1 MEGKLEKLKSL
12 KELLDAGVLTQ
23 EEFTTQKK
31 LVLEE
36 NNTPAIQPAQAVP
49 QGMPLQAQMQMQPG
63 MQIQPNMQMQPGMM
77 QPGIMSRPPPPELV
91 DAVRKMGCTSTVLM
105 IFCIFG
111 IGNPFVSIPGLM
123 AACPFGCN
131 SNPSIHL
138 NRELLMRSVEQVKCA
153 ANTTAVFAI
162 IGCIGCIGGAISVF
176 ASPCL
181 IIWFT
186 PTWGCYTFFAIVWLA
201 YAGGNLVPVITS
213 AAILSQQANAVMTL
227 VARNG
232 AIAV

>member
-1 MEGKLEKLKSL
+1 MSSMSADPMAKLKEC
-12 KELLDAGVLTQ
+12 KELLDEGVLTQ
-23 EEFTTQKK
+23 AEFDAEKK
-31 LVLEE
+31 KILAG
-36 NNTPAIQPAQAVP
+36 TPEIQPVQA
-49 QGMPLQAQMQMQPG
+49 MQAE
-63 MQIQPNMQMQPGMM
+63 MQPGMM
-77 QPGIMSRPPPPELV
+77 QPQVQQPGYIHSMPMQMANAPPPPGLV
-91 DAVRKMGCTSTVLM
+91 DAVSKMGCTSTVLM
-105 IFCIFG
+105 IFCILG
-111 IGNPFVSIPGLM
+111 IGNLFISIPGLM

-131 SNPSIHL
+131 GNLSMHH
-138 NRELLMRSVEQVKCA
+138 NREFLKTSVEQVKCA

-201 YAGGNLVPVITS
+201 YAGCNLVPVIIS